1 MKLTQIRICN
11 FQSFGEIP
19 AVIGLPSMAY
29 LLGPNGAG
37 KTAILQA
44 LARLFASDLTLRR
57 VRKSDF
63 HVPFDEADASKTRT
77 LWIEAQFEFPELKN
91 AKGKYATIPGHFA
104 HMKLESADGVP
115 RVRIRLSASMDE
127 DGEIEETPSYV
138 VQVDG
143 NEEPQKTV
151 LVQKSERNSI
161 QIHYLPARRDPGDHI
176 SMSTGALLGRALR
189 AANWKKERDE
199 IADLTQSISESLSGN
214 DSVKS
219 IGDQLTVHWGALH
232 KGDHFTEPHVS
243 FERNEIESLLRHL
256 TLGFSPGY
264 DTPTVD
270 FSKLS
275 DGQQSLLY
283 LSLVLSVQAIGR
295 KVLDG
300 SLNGFDVEKL
310 RPPVFTMVAMEE
322 PENSL
327 SPHYLG
333 RVIKALTEFSEH
345 HDAQSIVATH
355 SPSLLR
361 RVPPESIR
369 YLRLNE
375 SRTTTVSSIILPPEG
390 DQAHK
395 FVREAVQAFP
405 ELYFS
410 RLVILGEGD
419 SEEIVLPR
427 LLQARGLAQDDSSIS
442 VAPLGGRHVNHFWRL
457 LHGLGIPFVTL
468 LDFDLGRYQGGWG
481 RIKYAIS
488 QLLKFP
494 TIKSD
499 LSKDHLTGLA
509 KWDGPEH
516 VLMSENGK
524 DWLKFLESAGVFFC
538 CPMDLD
544 FALLQKFPEA
554 YGIGKD
560 DLEEPDED
568 VIVAVLGKNHGDVSQ
583 YTDGRLRSFGAYHT
597 RFKLGS
603 KPAAHL
609 AAMAELDDIEINA
622 NMPKS
627 IGRLLDLVKEKLDE
641 LPE

>member
-1 MKLTQIRICN
+1 
-11 FQSFGEIP
+11 
-19 AVIGLPSMAY
+19 MAY